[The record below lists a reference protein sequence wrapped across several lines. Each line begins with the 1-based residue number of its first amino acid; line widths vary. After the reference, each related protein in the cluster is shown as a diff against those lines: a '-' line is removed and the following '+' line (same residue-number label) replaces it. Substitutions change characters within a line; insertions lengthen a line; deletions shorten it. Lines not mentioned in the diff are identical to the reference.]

1 MDSQERNDTEYEKFA
16 VENFNTQVF
25 NVEDFQRRRRIY
37 RRAVVCLGLLCVVLL
52 AANIGQFVNNK
63 IQNRPELGDHPKIEA
78 LSAEKDQLW
87 RNWTTI
93 QTQNQ
98 QLHLQNRIL
107 TLEKEELQRNYTTVQ
122 SQNEQ
127 LQTGRDQLQK
137 MVNVMKV
144 KINGMSCETGWS
156 KFGMNC
162 YYDSVTELDWVHSRL
177 VCLSM
182 GADLVSINTA
192 EEQAFINGLLSPQ
205 VNAWIGLNDIHSEGK
220 WKWVDGTAVTTTFWG
235 PGQPNSYNG
244 TNQDCGELVEN
255 SLMGQW
261 NDEDCSAENLDLK
274 SRTRIQDYQN
284 HQQINAMHPQT
295 VPLTE

>member
-1 MDSQERNDTEYEKFA
+1 IFISPSVYTVACTKHHTGILHCIDFFFFLTSSFA
-16 VENFNTQVF
+16 
-25 NVEDFQRRRRIY
+25 
-37 RRAVVCLGLLCVVLL
+37 
-52 AANIGQFVNNK
+52 
-63 IQNRPELGDHPKIEA
+63 
-78 LSAEKDQLW
+78 
-87 RNWTTI
+87 
-93 QTQNQ
+93 
-98 QLHLQNRIL
+98 
-107 TLEKEELQRNYTTVQ
+107 
-122 SQNEQ
+122 
-127 LQTGRDQLQK
+127 
-137 MVNVMKV
+137 
-144 KINGMSCETGWS
+144 GMSCETGWS

-261 NDEDCSAENLDLK
+261 NDEDCSAENIWICEK
-274 SRTRIQDYQN
+274 
-284 HQQINAMHPQT
+284 
-295 VPLTE
+295 